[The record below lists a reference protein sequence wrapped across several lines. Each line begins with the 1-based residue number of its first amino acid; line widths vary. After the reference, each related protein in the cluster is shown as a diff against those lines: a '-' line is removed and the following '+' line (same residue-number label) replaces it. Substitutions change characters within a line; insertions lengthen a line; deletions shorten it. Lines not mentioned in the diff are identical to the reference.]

1 MLELFAPYS
10 VSEVLVFLLKGLGMT
25 LFIATISI
33 ILSFLFGSVLGIAR
47 YLGKGMGARFA
58 AIYIDSV
65 RNIPLLLF
73 ILSFRLLLPSV
84 ILGIRIPDKAVFSGI
99 VAMTVFT
106 SAMVAEILRGGLNG
120 IPQGQWEA
128 AASQGFSRY
137 KTLRYIILPQAL
149 RKILVPMLGQF
160 VTCLKDTSFLQVV
173 GISELMMNTTIIM
186 GKFKYSYQVIVLY
199 ALTALIYYVAN
210 IAVLTIAKRIRF

>member
-1 MLELFAPYS
+1 MIELFDPYS
-10 VSEVLVFLLKGLGMT
+10 IPEVLVFLSKGLGMT
-25 LFIATISI
+25 LFIALISI
-33 ILSFLFGSVLGIAR
+33 CLSFVFGSVLGIAR
-47 YLGKGMGARFA
+47 YLGKGPA
-58 AIYIDSV
+58 AKLAALYIDSV

-120 IPQGQWEA
+120 IPKGQWEA

-137 KTLRYIILPQAL
+137 KTLRYIIFPQAL

-173 GISELMMNTTIIM
+173 GISELMMNATIIM
-186 GKFKYSYQVIVLY
+186 GKFKYSYQVILLY
-199 ALTALIYYVAN
+199 TLVALAYYGAN
-210 IAVLTIAKRIRF
+210 SAVLTIAKRIKF

>member
-1 MLELFAPYS
+1 MIELFDPYS
-10 VSEVLVFLLKGLGMT
+10 IPEVLVFLSKGLGMT
-25 LFIATISI
+25 LFIALISI
-33 ILSFLFGSVLGIAR
+33 CLSFVFGSVLGIAR
-47 YLGKGMGARFA
+47 YLGKGSAAKLA

-120 IPQGQWEA
+120 IPKGQWEA

-137 KTLRYIILPQAL
+137 KTLRYIIFPQAL

-173 GISELMMNTTIIM
+173 GISELMMNATIIM
-186 GKFKYSYQVIVLY
+186 GKFKYSYQVILLY
-199 ALTALIYYVAN
+199 TLVALAYYGAN
-210 IAVLTIAKRIRF
+210 SAVLTIAKRIKF

>member
-1 MLELFAPYS
+1 MR
-10 VSEVLVFLLKGLGMT
+10 K
-25 LFIATISI
+25 
-33 ILSFLFGSVLGIAR
+33 
-47 YLGKGMGARFA
+47 
-58 AIYIDSV
+58 
-65 RNIPLLLF
+65 IPLLLF

-84 ILGIRIPDKAVFSGI
+84 ILGIRIPDKAVFSDI
-99 VAMTVFT
+99 VVMTVFT

-149 RKILVPMLGQF
+149 RKILVTMLGQF
-160 VTCLKDTSFLQVV
+160 VTCLKYTSFLQVV
-173 GISELMMNTTIIM
+173 GTSELMMNTIIM

-199 ALTALIYYVAN
+199 ALTALI
-210 IAVLTIAKRIRF
+210 

>member
-1 MLELFAPYS
+1 MR
-10 VSEVLVFLLKGLGMT
+10 K
-25 LFIATISI
+25 
-33 ILSFLFGSVLGIAR
+33 
-47 YLGKGMGARFA
+47 
-58 AIYIDSV
+58 
-65 RNIPLLLF
+65 IPLLLF

-106 SAMVAEILRGGLNG
+106 SAMVAEILRVGLNG

-137 KTLRYIILPQAL
+137 KTLRSIILPQAL
-149 RKILVPMLGQF
+149 RKILVLMLGQL

-173 GISELMMNTTIIM
+173 GISELMMNTTIM

-199 ALTALIYYVAN
+199 ALTALI
-210 IAVLTIAKRIRF
+210 

>member
-1 MLELFAPYS
+1 MMELFTAYS

-47 YLGKGMGARFA
+47 YLGKAMGARLA

-65 RNIPLLLF
+65 RKIPLLLF

-137 KTLRYIILPQAL
+137 KTLRSIILPRAL